1 MKVAISAQRNDMNAV
16 VNPRMGRCQQ
26 FIIVDTDSMDFE
38 VLDNPNVGAMGG
50 AGIQTAQL
58 LASKDIQAV
67 ITGNCGPNAFATLNA
82 AEIEVYIGASGT
94 VQQALEQYKNG
105 QLRAAT
111 RPNVGG
117 HFGAGGRR
125 GMGMGAGR
133 GGGMGRGRR

>member
-1 MKVAISAQRNDMNAV
+1 MKVAISAQGKDMNAAV
-16 VNPRMGRCQQ
+16 DPRMGRCQQ
-26 FIIVDTDSMDFE
+26 FIIVDTDSMEFK

-67 ITGNCGPNAFATLNA
+67 ITGNCGPNAFATLHA
-82 AEIEVYIGASGT
+82 AGVEVYIGASGT